1 MESFS
6 EVKKDRHYFAL
17 QLYVRKYAC
26 EAMYSRHSA
35 VGVGSSRGF
44 RDVSQIFRSCFA
56 FLSNFG
62 VISLFFPFL
71 SFQFTSSFLFERK
84 TAGKYEG
91 VVCIRV
97 PCVIV
102 IVVHVNRGVSV
113 G

>member
-1 MESFS
+1 M
-6 EVKKDRHYFAL
+6 
-17 QLYVRKYAC
+17 RKYAC

-44 RDVSQIFRSCFA
+44 RDVSHLIRCFEVVSHFFR
-56 FLSNFG
+56 
-62 VISLFFPFL
+62 ISELFRFSFL
-71 SFQFTSSFLFERK
+71 SFLFSLLLPFFYERK

>member
-1 MESFS
+1 MLAKPCI
-6 EVKKDRHYFAL
+6 VGI
-17 QLYVRKYAC
+17 QLLASVV
-26 EAMYSRHSA
+26 
-35 VGVGSSRGF
+35 VGVSGMF
-44 RDVSQIFRSCFA
+44 RRYFEVVSHFFR
-56 FLSNFG
+56 
-62 VISLFFPFL
+62 ISELFRFSFL
-71 SFQFTSSFLFERK
+71 SFLFSLLLPFFYERK